1 MVGVPL
7 YWRGT
12 HHLFT
17 PTFFVMLLTPLYVL
31 GNHRYNAVRYGRLPI
46 SGILYMSSFSKKKVG
61 ATALALSMLTGAVG
75 ANAADITPKNPTPPG
90 TCLKSAYQPDLGCPD
105 WADEFNGTELNKDF
119 WNVYDGYSE
128 VNQDPYGRYTKNAV
142 SVKDGQ
148 LHLTTKVGANGQ
160 KGESAEI
167 TTNNKVAFEN
177 GYWEFKVSSYTGYS
191 HSGAYL
197 YGNGNVAG
205 AQKGEVDGFEAFGA
219 TDFNTRNASGKK
231 EKFDQSNKNQ
241 TVIHYSQDAID
252 AQTGKKVTHSKGGWH
267 VNKPVGEPVV
277 VGILKT
283 NDGIKI
289 FRDGVLVE
297 EMKSSDPNYAKSFP
311 AGQPLN
317 TTLTARVSNVYWGLQ
332 SNPTGG
338 ISFDYV
344 RHYPLVTAT
353 PEPTPEPTV
362 AKPTEAPK
370 PTETP
375 APTPTTATVTP
386 TATPTTEAPK
396 PIETATPTPVATT
409 SPTAEAPVPSPT
421 VSATPSEAPKVEV
434 TPTPEPSKETEA
446 PAPVAPPVVTP
457 TATPEPTKP
466 AMPTPDVPQP
476 STTPKDEVPSPSPS
490 SSVTT
495 PAVESAPTAT
505 ATAPSGKGEP
515 TATAKSS
522 PEPTVQ
528 ASSSP
533 SETAGTPEAT
543 GEVTESP
550 APTDTPSTAP
560 TESPVA
566 TTPTDDSTKPLQPTG
581 KPKVV
586 APTGHDEVAG
596 KNGFLIAVTAFAASI
611 LVWLTAHVFFG
622 KGDRSS

>member
-1 MVGVPL
+1 
-7 YWRGT
+7 
-12 HHLFT
+12 
-17 PTFFVMLLTPLYVL
+17 
-31 GNHRYNAVRYGRLPI
+31 
-46 SGILYMSSFSKKKVG
+46 MSSFSKKKVG
-61 ATALALSMLTGAVG
+61 ATALALSMLTGTVG
-75 ANAADITPKNPTPPG
+75 ANAADIIPKNPTPAG
-90 TCLKSAYQPDLGCPD
+90 SCLKSAYQPDFGCPD

-128 VNQDPYGRYTKNAV
+128 AKQDPYGRYTKNAV
-142 SVKDGQ
+142 SVRDGQ

-160 KGESAEI
+160 KGESAEV
-167 TTNNKVAFEN
+167 TTNNKAAFEN
-177 GYWEFKVSSYTGYS
+177 GYWEFKISSYTGYS

-267 VNKPVGEPVV
+267 TNKPAGEPVV

-283 NDGIKI
+283 DDGIKI

-353 PEPTPEPTV
+353 ATPEPTE
-362 AKPTEAPK
+362 AKPSETPKPTEAPK
-370 PTETP
+370 PVE
-375 APTPTTATVTP
+375 TTAPPAP
-386 TATPTTEAPK
+386 TATPAPVEVPK
-396 PIETATPTPVATT
+396 PTETVAPTPDATATPT
-409 SPTAEAPVPSPT
+409 EAPVPTPT
-421 VSATPSEAPKVEV
+421 VAPSPVETPNVDV
-434 TPTPEPSKETEA
+434 TPTPETPKATEE
-446 PAPVAPPVVTP
+446 PAPVPPPVVTP
-457 TATPEPTKP
+457 SVS
-466 AMPTPDVPQP
+466 PTPSDAASPKP
-476 STTPKDEVPSPSPS
+476 TETPKPVETTAAPTPTGTAAPVVTPTSDS
-490 SSVTT
+490 S
-495 PAVESAPTAT
+495 PTAT
-505 ATAPSGKGEP
+505 AVPTESKEATAVPTVAPTPTQVPSSAPS
-515 TATAKSS
+515 
-522 PEPTVQ
+522 
-528 ASSSP
+528 
-533 SETAGTPEAT
+533 EA
-543 GEVTESP
+543 TESP
-550 APTDTPSTAP
+550 SDKESTPTPKPSLDSSVAPESNASNSPV
-560 TESPVA
+560 ESPVA
-566 TTPTDDSTKPLQPTG
+566 SNPADDSSKPLQPTE

-586 APTGHDEVAG
+586 APTGHDEVSG
-596 KNGFLIAVTAFAASI
+596 KSGFLIAITAFAASI
-611 LVWLTAHVFFG
+611 LAWFAGHFFFG

>member
-1 MVGVPL
+1 
-7 YWRGT
+7 
-12 HHLFT
+12 
-17 PTFFVMLLTPLYVL
+17 
-31 GNHRYNAVRYGRLPI
+31 
-46 SGILYMSSFSKKKVG
+46 MSSFSKKKVG

-90 TCLKSAYQPDLGCPD
+90 TCLKSAYQPGLGCPD

-167 TTNNKVAFEN
+167 TTNNKAAFEN
-177 GYWEFKVSSYTGYS
+177 GYWEFKISSYTGYS

-205 AQKGEVDGFEAFGA
+205 AQKGEVDGFEAFGS

-267 VNKPVGEPVV
+267 TNKPAGEPVV

-283 NDGIKI
+283 DDGIKI

-317 TTLTARVSNVYWGLQ
+317 TTLTARVSNVYWGVQ

-353 PEPTPEPTV
+353 PTPEPT
-362 AKPTEAPK
+362 EAK

-375 APTPTTATVTP
+375 KPAETPKPVETPVDPTP
-386 TATPTTEAPK
+386 TATPAPVEVPK
-396 PIETATPTPVATT
+396 PAETATPTPPVTTTPPAETPAPAPTVA
-409 SPTAEAPVPSPT
+409 PSPAET
-421 VSATPSEAPKVEV
+421 PKATE
-434 TPTPEPSKETEA
+434 EPS
-446 PAPVAPPVVTP
+446 PVAPPVVTP
-457 TATPEPTKP
+457 SASPIPSDEASPKPTETPKPVETTATPEPTGTASP
-466 AMPTPDVPQP
+466 VVTPTSDSSPTTTAVP
-476 STTPKDEVPSPSPS
+476 TENKE
-490 SSVTT
+490 
-495 PAVESAPTAT
+495 AT
-505 ATAPSGKGEP
+505 ATPTVVPSSAPEPSKAPSEP
-515 TATAKSS
+515 AES
-522 PEPTVQ
+522 P
-528 ASSSP
+528 
-533 SETAGTPEAT
+533 GDKEAT
-543 GEVTESP
+543 T
-550 APTDTPSTAP
+550 APTPSTDSSVAP
-560 TESPVA
+560 ESKESLSPVEPSKA
-566 TTPTDDSTKPLQPTG
+566 STPADDSSKPLQPTE

-596 KNGFLIAVTAFAASI
+596 KNGFLIAITAFAASI
-611 LVWLTAHVFFG
+611 LAWFTGHFFFG
-622 KGDRSS
+622 KGDRSN

>member
-1 MVGVPL
+1 
-7 YWRGT
+7 
-12 HHLFT
+12 
-17 PTFFVMLLTPLYVL
+17 
-31 GNHRYNAVRYGRLPI
+31 
-46 SGILYMSSFSKKKVG
+46 MSSFSKKKVG
-61 ATALALSMLTGAVG
+61 ATALALSMLTGTVG
-75 ANAADITPKNPTPPG
+75 ANAADITPKNPTPAG
-90 TCLKSAYQPDLGCPD
+90 SCLKSAYQPDFGCPD

-142 SVKDGQ
+142 SVRDGQ

-160 KGESAEI
+160 KGESAEV
-167 TTNNKVAFEN
+167 TTNNKAAFEN
-177 GYWEFKVSSYTGYS
+177 GYWEFKISSYTGYS

-252 AQTGKKVTHSKGGWH
+252 AQPGKKVTHSKGGWH
-267 VNKPVGEPVV
+267 TNKPAGEPVV

-283 NDGIKI
+283 DDGIKI

-344 RHYPLVTAT
+344 RHYPLVTVT
-353 PEPTPEPTV
+353 PTPEPTE
-362 AKPTEAPK
+362 AKPTETPKPTEAPK
-370 PTETP
+370 PVETTPPPAPTATPSPVEVPKPTETATPAPPVTTTPPAETP
-375 APTPTTATVTP
+375 APTPTFA
-386 TATPTTEAPK
+386 
-396 PIETATPTPVATT
+396 
-409 SPTAEAPVPSPT
+409 PSP
-421 VSATPSEAPKVEV
+421 VETPKAEV
-434 TPTPEPSKETEA
+434 TPTPETPKATEE
-446 PAPVAPPVVTP
+446 PTPVVTP
-457 TATPEPTKP
+457 SISPTPSDAASPKPTEVPKPVETTAAPPPTDTATPVVNPTSDSK
-466 AMPTPDVPQP
+466 
-476 STTPKDEVPSPSPS
+476 
-490 SSVTT
+490 
-495 PAVESAPTAT
+495 PTAT
-505 ATAPSGKGEP
+505 AVPTESKEVTVTPTVAPSS
-515 TATAKSS
+515 T
-522 PEPTVQ
+522 PEPSKAT
-528 ASSSP
+528 
-533 SETAGTPEAT
+533 SEPA
-543 GEVTESP
+543 ESP
-550 APTDTPSTAP
+550 AGKESTTAP
-560 TESPVA
+560 TPSPDSSVAPESKESLSPVEPSKDS
-566 TTPTDDSTKPLQPTG
+566 TPADDSSKPLQPTE

-596 KNGFLIAVTAFAASI
+596 KNGFLIAITAFATSI
-611 LVWLTAHVFFG
+611 LAWFTGHFFFG

>member
-1 MVGVPL
+1 
-7 YWRGT
+7 
-12 HHLFT
+12 
-17 PTFFVMLLTPLYVL
+17 
-31 GNHRYNAVRYGRLPI
+31 
-46 SGILYMSSFSKKKVG
+46 MSSFSKKKVG
-61 ATALALSMLTGAVG
+61 ATALALSMLTGTVG
-75 ANAADITPKNPTPPG
+75 ANAADIIPKNPTPAG
-90 TCLKSAYQPDLGCPD
+90 SCLKSTYQPDFGCPD

-128 VNQDPYGRYTKNAV
+128 AKQDPYGRYTKNAV

-160 KGESAEI
+160 KGESAEV
-167 TTNNKVAFEN
+167 TTNNKAAFEN
-177 GYWEFKVSSYTGYS
+177 GYWEFKISSYTGYS

-267 VNKPVGEPVV
+267 TNKPAGEPVV

-283 NDGIKI
+283 DDGIKI

-344 RHYPLVTAT
+344 RHYPLVTVT
-353 PEPTPEPTV
+353 PTPEPTE
-362 AKPTEAPK
+362 AKPSETPKPTEAPN
-370 PTETP
+370 PVE
-375 APTPTTATVTP
+375 TTAPPAP
-386 TATPTTEAPK
+386 TATPSPVEVPK
-396 PIETATPTPVATT
+396 PTETATPTPPVTTTPPAETPAPAPTVA
-409 SPTAEAPVPSPT
+409 PSP
-421 VSATPSEAPKVEV
+421 AETPKMDV
-434 TPTPEPSKETEA
+434 TPTPETPKTTEE
-446 PAPVAPPVVTP
+446 PTPVAPPVVTP
-457 TATPEPTKP
+457 SVSPTPSDAASPKPTEAPKPVETIAAPTPTGTVSPVVTPTSDSSPTATTVPTEGKEVTATPTV
-466 AMPTPDVPQP
+466 AP
-476 STTPKDEVPSPSPS
+476 STTPEPSKTPSEPTETPGDKEV
-490 SSVTT
+490 
-495 PAVESAPTAT
+495 ASAPT
-505 ATAPSGKGEP
+505 P
-515 TATAKSS
+515 S
-522 PEPTVQ
+522 PEGAV
-528 ASSSP
+528 
-533 SETAGTPEAT
+533 TPERN
-543 GEVTESP
+543 
-550 APTDTPSTAP
+550 APTSPV
-560 TESPVA
+560 ESPVA
-566 TTPTDDSTKPLQPTG
+566 SNPTDDSSKPLQPTE

-586 APTGHDEVAG
+586 APTGHDEVLG
-596 KNGFLIAVTAFAASI
+596 KNGFLIAIMAFAASV
-611 LVWLTAHVFFG
+611 LAWFTGHFFFG